1 MAQYRKKHKI
11 SLRELVRKFELHS
24 KIVFTVT
31 GMLIIGGFLLI
42 LLIEWNNPDTLGNM
56 PWWKKGLAAMFQSV
70 TLRTAG
76 FFTIPQDA
84 FQDASSLIF
93 LILMFIGGS
102 PSGTAGG
109 VKTVTIAMLCL
120 AAWSVVKGREDT
132 EIYNRKIK
140 SWYIKK
146 GLAVVL
152 ISLFAVIISTSLLL
166 IIEEKP
172 FLDILFEAT
181 SAIGTV
187 GLSRNIT
194 GTLSVAGKIVII
206 CAMYIGRIG
215 PITMALFFNTK
226 RAKTGGRSFPEERI
240 IVG

>member
-1 MAQYRKKHKI
+1 MKEELLTKM
-11 SLRELVRKFELHS
+11 REELE
-24 KIVFTVT
+24 
-31 GMLIIGGFLLI
+31 
-42 LLIEWNNPDTLGNM
+42 IE
-56 PWWKKGLAAMFQSV
+56 KQKLA
-70 TLRTAG
+70 
-76 FFTIPQDA
+76 D
-84 FQDASSLIF
+84 
-93 LILMFIGGS
+93 
-102 PSGTAGG
+102 
-109 VKTVTIAMLCL
+109 
-120 AAWSVVKGREDT
+120 
-132 EIYNRKIK
+132 YNRKIK